1 MSILEVNNVSIRY
14 MTGDFKDI
22 GLKEYVMRRLKND
35 YKVVEFW
42 ADKDVTFEWK
52 SQPAEVVA
60 MFQEGTATVAML
72 PQPFVTVASTQVEGL
87 RVAINL
93 NEAWEAL
100 DNGSALITG
109 VLVGRREFVE
119 AHPEVV
125 AGFLARYEESI
136 AFANENVEEAAALV
150 EEYGIVKAAVAK
162 KALPYCNITFVAG
175 EDMRAQLSG
184 YLAELHAQD
193 PASVGGSVPD
203 DAFYFVK

>member
-1 MSILEVNNVSIRY
+1 
-14 MTGDFKDI
+14 
-22 GLKEYVMRRLKND
+22 
-35 YKVVEFW
+35 
-42 ADKDVTFEWK
+42 VTFEWK

-125 AGFLARYEESI
+125 AEFLARYEESI
-136 AFANENVEEAAALV
+136 AFANENVEEAATLV

-162 KALPYCNITFVAG
+162 KALPHCNLRYIDGSDLQTALTGFLNVLFEQNPKA
-175 EDMRAQLSG
+175 
-184 YLAELHAQD
+184 
-193 PASVGGSVPD
+193 VGGKLPD
-203 DAFYFVK
+203 AGFFYGV